1 MTKLFRSQTDK
12 KIAGIC
18 GGIAEAYVLDSNLVR
33 VALVFLGLATG
44 GIPFLIAYLVGWI
57 IIPIGSRHVE

>member
-1 MTKLFRSQTDK
+1 MKKLFRSESDK

-18 GGIAEAYVLDSNLVR
+18 GGIGEAYIIDSNLVR
-33 VALVFLGLATG
+33 VALLFLGLATG

-57 IIPIGSRHVE
+57 IIPTGSQPAE